1 MLLKGKSFSTVLVVA
16 LVILS
21 HIASGQCLNPA
32 WSISDAPYSL
42 NDVVSNDSRDWIC
55 IDAGQGHWEPSG
67 GAGHFGW
74 SEISDPCASI
84 TTPTLDPT
92 TTAGIWCRTAFVY
105 GNITSNGGAAITQR
119 GAVYSTSSGPTLADD
134 VIVDDYATSGSY
146 EGLLENLSP
155 ETTYYTRSFAKNSEG
170 TSYGT
175 ETSFT
180 TDADVDCADCRL
192 ACDKSNT
199 SLLNPSPW
207 PSIIATSDTICV
219 TADFTMSDNIICRGM
234 IKICNDAQVTLSGSI
249 TMQGEGDGF
258 EGQIVYE
265 GCDEKFIGTGSY
277 TGYRT
282 PDNSQNDSRQMLSY
296 CSTCNNSDR
305 SQFLANELTIAWWA
319 AGCRPE
325 SSLLPVELGAFNT
338 TAYNN
343 NAVLTWNTFSE
354 INNDY
359 FEIQRSNDG
368 NFWENTGVA
377 QGAGTSSEINNYVF
391 IDENL
396 NPGVYYYRLK
406 QIDFDGSFHYS
417 NVRALQLNTEE
428 EPTYFNAFQNKNN
441 LIEVQAAINGFGK
454 AILLDARGKVLETI
468 TFISASKSGTKLT
481 FTADRLATGIYYIN
495 LVSGNAFI
503 TRKVIIA
510 R

>member
-1 MLLKGKSFSTVLVVA
+1 MLFKSKSLAALCVVA
-16 LVILS
+16 L
-21 HIASGQCLNPA
+21 IAISQFASAQCLNPA
-32 WSISDAPYSL
+32 WSGADAPYAL
-42 NDVVSNDSRDWIC
+42 NDVVSNDGKDWIC
-55 IDAGQGHWEPSG
+55 TNAGQGHWEPSG

-74 SEISDPCASI
+74 SEISDPCAA
-84 TTPTLDPT
+84 TTSPTLAAT

-119 GAVYSTSSGPTLADD
+119 GAVYSALPNPDLSDS
-134 VIVDDYATSGSY
+134 VIVDDYATTGIY
-146 EGLLENLSP
+146 EGLLEDLAP
-155 ETTYYTRSFAKNSEG
+155 ETTYYTRSFATNSEG
-170 TSYGT
+170 TEYGDQ
-175 ETSFT
+175 TSFT
-180 TDADVDCADCRL
+180 TDADVDCSDCRL
-192 ACDKSNT
+192 ACDKTS
-199 SLLNPSPW
+199 SLLNPATW
-207 PSIIATSDTICV
+207 PGIITTSDTICI
-219 TADFTMSDNIICRGM
+219 TEDFTMADNIICRGM

-282 PDNSQNDSRQMLSY
+282 PDNSENDSRQMLSY

-325 SSLLPVELGAFNT
+325 SSLLPVELGGFNSSS
-338 TAYNN
+338 YKN

-354 INNDY
+354 IDNDY
-359 FEIQRSNDG
+359 FQIQVSTDG
-368 NFWENTGVA
+368 NFWMNTGMV
-377 QGAGTSSEINNYVF
+377 QGAGTSSEVNNYVF

-428 EPTYFNAFQNKNN
+428 EPTYFNAFQNENN
-441 LIEVQAAINGFGK
+441 LIEVQAAVNGFGE
-454 AILLDARGKVLETI
+454 AMLLDASGRVLETI
-468 TFISASKSGTKLT
+468 TFISASKSGTQLT
-481 FTADRLATGIYYIN
+481 FNAGGLATGIYYVN
-495 LVSGNAFI
+495 LVSANAFI
-503 TRKVIIA
+503 TRKVIITK
-510 R
+510 